1 MIHFRKLILNNFMS
15 YKDKH
20 VIQLANQG
28 IVRIE
33 GRNED
38 DPTADSNMAGKS
50 TIVEALLW
58 CLFGKTLRGLKH
70 HKVVNRR
77 VKKNCY
83 VATSF
88 TVQGKLYLCRRYRA
102 HKKRGNRLLLY
113 RGKLPIH
120 SRHDADTQSRL
131 ESILDCDYESFVNS
145 VVFGGFDSG
154 TRKQFALQTDA
165 QQKQLLDSFLK
176 FEKFEIALRRTK
188 HEIDKTRKAY
198 SEVAIDS
205 ARLRE
210 RVSGSKS
217 SLRLLDDSNRLFRSQ
232 RRQEKAKL
240 LKEIAQVQNK
250 LLPGDKSA
258 HRLSEELRH
267 CEAEVERA
275 LTRKSS
281 INTTL
286 SYSKRQIKI
295 FVEKLHHKERL
306 LGKPCPTCGQ
316 KINHHSV
323 AVISKHLR
331 LEINKWKLEKDAA
344 VETLQKLERR
354 LKHGRRRLKRLQ
366 KQQERAK
373 TYTHAKIQ
381 LEERLRQLEAR
392 SSSVFQE
399 ELEEAQKR
407 YADQVS
413 RLLRCRYREDRLKR
427 RIEDLAFWEQGF
439 GNKGIKALIVRQ
451 ALPPMNQKL
460 KEFSQEVFE
469 DGVELEF
476 RPSKETKKGTEREL
490 FNVHYSTRQNADTYA
505 AESSGGRRRIDICL
519 LLVFSWFART
529 CDVLF
534 VDELLDGLDASGRE
548 RVLDIL
554 SRQRGTVFVISH
566 SRELKSRLG
575 TVWTVRKRGGISRLE
590 VPG

>member
-1 MIHFRKLILNNFMS
+1 MS

-38 DPTADSNMAGKS
+38 DSIADSNMAGKS

-77 VKKNCY
+77 AKKNCY
-83 VATSF
+83 VAASF
-88 TVQGKLYLCRRYRA
+88 SVQGKLYLCRRYRA

-188 HEIDKTRKAY
+188 HEISRVGK
-198 SEVAIDS
+198 SLGQSSLSVA
-205 ARLRE
+205 RHGE
-210 RVSGSKS
+210 RVSACK
-217 SLRLLDDSNRLFRSQ
+217 Q
-232 RRQEKAKL
+232 
-240 LKEIAQVQNK
+240 
-250 LLPGDKSA
+250 
-258 HRLSEELRH
+258 RLSEIRKSTRLFEEERGIEEQEIRKEIRKIGRKSPSSNGGNLQKLLN
-267 CEAEVERA
+267 EVEM
-275 LTRKSS
+275 LVEQKSARETS
-281 INTTL
+281 FR
-286 SYSKRQIKI
+286 YAKRQIRILVK
-295 FVEKLHHKERL
+295 KQHHKERL

-451 ALPPMNQKL
+451 ALPAMNQKL

-575 TVWTVRKRGGISRLE
+575 TVWTVRKRDGISTLE